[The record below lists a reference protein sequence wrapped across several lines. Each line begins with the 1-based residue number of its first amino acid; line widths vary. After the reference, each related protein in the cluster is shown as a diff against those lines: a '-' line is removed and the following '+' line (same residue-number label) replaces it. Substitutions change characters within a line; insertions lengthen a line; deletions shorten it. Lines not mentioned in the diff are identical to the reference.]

1 MDKPKKKVFEIN
13 NPIRLSECI
22 NFISDLPFVDKSPF
36 QVIITRGADLRSIE
50 QNSLYWKHMN
60 EIEKATGQN
69 LHLKLKR
76 KFLHPIYMR
85 GDTEKNI
92 QYQLNFQALCTIK
105 EAGVNVD
112 FEMLHD
118 KILSTTDAT
127 VKQFAE
133 YIDAYWPYINSKG
146 IYLTN
151 PDDK

>member
-13 NPIRLSECI
+13 NPIRLSECV

-36 QVIITRGADLRSIE
+36 QVIITSGADLRSIE
-50 QNSLYWKHMN
+50 QNSLYWKHIN
-60 EIEKATGQN
+60 EIEKATGEN
-69 LHLKLKR
+69 LHLHLRR

-85 GDTEKNI
+85 GDTAKNLI
-92 QYQLNFQALCTIK
+92 YQHNFTTLSNGKA
-105 EAGVNVD
+105 AGYDLD
-112 FEMLHD
+112 FASLHD
-118 KILSTTDAT
+118 SILSTTDAT

-151 PDDK
+151 PEG